1 LQVARLQAQL
11 EQQSATVAAAHV
23 SLKMDKESREFFE
36 ALMVKES
43 PHASQKHLKLLIEN
57 QLAVIRSKKG
67 RSPVS

>member
-36 ALMVKES
+36 ALMVNES
-43 PHASQKHLKLLIEN
+43 PRASQKHLKLLIEN
-57 QLAVIRSKKG
+57 QLAVLRSKKG
-67 RSPVS
+67 